1 MKYGIDLSHHNK
13 IYDYE
18 KAFANKDFLIIRA
31 GFGKDKRQIDKN
43 LKMISISTTK
53 EEIGVKNNYRDLE
66 TLFIISVLE
75 EL

>member
-1 MKYGIDLSHHNK
+1 
-13 IYDYE
+13 
-18 KAFANKDFLIIRA
+18 
-31 GFGKDKRQIDKN
+31 
-43 LKMISISTTK
+43 MISISTTK